1 MNNKTY
7 ALHKSATKSALP
19 ARLND
24 RVSGSLIALCLVS
37 VSTVVSAEQDPAKLP
52 DTTIIANRTAT
63 PLSQVGSSV
72 SVLDVDFL
80 SEAGI
85 RSLDQ
90 ALKFVPG
97 VTSDSVGG
105 QKGSSSDLYIRGLRT
120 THTHMVVDGMRISDT
135 NSGLVLSKQ
144 FLGSS
149 NLSGLSRVEILRGP
163 QGALY
168 GSDSIGGVL
177 GLYSKKGEGDHS
189 GSVHVEAGSF
199 NTWSSSIA
207 AQGSSESLSYSISL
221 GHDLT
226 DNDLPHNSFEMESY
240 AIRLDYELNNR
251 LRMGLTLRGADS
263 TYEGPQTGPFYSGP
277 DDSDFRY
284 NLTTL
289 FAEHQ
294 INDIWSSKLTL
305 GIFDQESE
313 FVSRAPTPPF
323 GAPGDSFYDPGSQP
337 PTISYANDESLTKYG
352 AYWDNTIKWNS
363 QHTTIAGL
371 VYEKSDYLFTDS
383 FGGNDNRERKQKG
396 LYTNHI
402 WNVTDQWN
410 VSGGLRWEDYSDDG
424 SNGFNDGVFTWRLA
438 SAYSLDK
445 TDTTFRGSLG
455 HGFRIPNSSELNGN
469 PTFGIA
475 ANSDLDPV
483 ESLGWDLG
491 IEQAFCDGQYTLAVT
506 YFGNRLENAIISTGS
521 QYTNTPGTSE
531 TSGIEASAEAN
542 FLNER
547 LNIALT
553 YTWLDR
559 SLVDIPEN
567 TAGLRIYGRISERI
581 QAGLTV
587 SYLDQRSYGGNSL
600 PSYYIVNLYGNYKI
614 NDNVSLNLRAENLLD
629 KNYEYYNGFGSAYPG
644 RGRGIFGGV
653 TIEW

>member
-1 MNNKTY
+1 MNNKKS
-7 ALHKSATKSALP
+7 ALHKSATKSVLP

-37 VSTVVSAEQDPAKLP
+37 VSAVVSAEQDPAKLP

-168 GSDSIGGVL
+168 GGDSIGGVL

-199 NTWSSSIA
+199 NTWSSSLA

-240 AIRLDYELNNR
+240 AIRLDYEFHNR

-294 INDIWSSKLTL
+294 ISDIWSSKLTL
-305 GIFDQESE
+305 GIFDQESD

>member
-226 DNDLPHNSFEMESY
+226 DNDLPHNSFEMKSY
-240 AIRLDYELNNR
+240 SIRLDYELNNR

-323 GAPGDSFYDPGSQP
+323 GTPGDSFYDPGSQP

>member
-1 MNNKTY
+1 MNNKTS

-168 GSDSIGGVL
+168 GGDSIGGVL

-199 NTWSSSIA
+199 NTWSSSLA

-226 DNDLPHNSFEMESY
+226 DNDLPHNSFEMKSY
-240 AIRLDYELNNR
+240 SIRLDYELNNR

-363 QHTTIAGL
+363 QHTTVAGL

-402 WNVTDQWN
+402 WNVSDQWN

>member
-37 VSTVVSAEQDPAKLP
+37 VSTVVSAEQDPTKLP

-168 GSDSIGGVL
+168 GGDSIGGVL

-199 NTWSSSIA
+199 NTWSSSLA

-240 AIRLDYELNNR
+240 AIRLDYEFHNR

-294 INDIWSSKLTL
+294 ISDIWSSKLTL
-305 GIFDQESE
+305 GIFDQESD

-402 WNVTDQWN
+402 WNVSDQWN

>member
-168 GSDSIGGVL
+168 GGDSIGGVL

-226 DNDLPHNSFEMESY
+226 DNDLPHNSFEMKSY
-240 AIRLDYELNNR
+240 SIRLDYELNNR

>member
-168 GSDSIGGVL
+168 GGDSIGGVL

-199 NTWSSSIA
+199 NTWSSSLA

-567 TAGLRIYGRISERI
+567 TAGLRIYGKISERL

>member
-1 MNNKTY
+1 MNNKTS
-7 ALHKSATKSALP
+7 ALHKSATMSALH

-168 GSDSIGGVL
+168 GGDSIGGVL

-199 NTWSSSIA
+199 NTWSSSLA

-240 AIRLDYELNNR
+240 AIRIDYEFHNR

-323 GAPGDSFYDPGSQP
+323 GAPGDLSYDPGSQP

-383 FGGNDNRERKQKG
+383 FGANDNRERKQKG

-402 WNVTDQWN
+402 WNVSDQWN

>member
-168 GSDSIGGVL
+168 GGDSIGGVL

-226 DNDLPHNSFEMESY
+226 DNDLPHNSFEMKSY
-240 AIRLDYELNNR
+240 SIRLDYELNNR

-506 YFGNRLENAIISTGS
+506 YFSNRLENAIISTGS

-600 PSYYIVNLYGNYKI
+600 PSYYIVNLYGDYKI

>member
-1 MNNKTY
+1 MNNKTS

-168 GSDSIGGVL
+168 GGDSIGGVL

-199 NTWSSSIA
+199 NTWSSSLA

-240 AIRLDYELNNR
+240 AIRLDYEFNNR

-305 GIFDQESE
+305 GIFDQESD

-567 TAGLRIYGRISERI
+567 TAGLRIYGKISERI
-581 QAGLTV
+581 QAGLTA

>member
-1 MNNKTY
+1 MNNKTA

-24 RVSGSLIALCLVS
+24 RVSGCFIALCLISATAVD
-37 VSTVVSAEQDPAKLP
+37 SAEQDPAKLP
-52 DTTIIANRTAT
+52 DTTIIANRIAT
-63 PLSQVGSSV
+63 PISQVGSSV
-72 SVLDVDFL
+72 SVLDVDLL

-85 RSLDQ
+85 RSLDE

-120 THTHMVVDGMRISDT
+120 THTHIIIDGIRISDT
-135 NSGLVLSKQ
+135 NSGFVLSKQ

-149 NLSGLSRVEILRGP
+149 NLNGLSRVEILRGP

-168 GSDSIGGVL
+168 GGDSIGGVI
-177 GLYSKKGEGDHS
+177 GLYSKQGEGDHS

-199 NTWSSSIA
+199 NTWSSSLA

-289 FAEHQ
+289 FAEHK

-305 GIFDQESE
+305 GIYEQESD
-313 FVSRAPTPPF
+313 FVSRAPTPGF
-323 GAPGDSFYDPGSQP
+323 PGFSLPTSP

-371 VYEKSDYLFTDS
+371 VYEKSDYLFRDS
-383 FGGNDNRERKQKG
+383 FGGDDNRERKQNG
-396 LYTNHI
+396 LYANHI
-402 WNVTDQWN
+402 WNITNQWSI
-410 VSGGLRWEDYSDDG
+410 SGGLRCEDYNDDD
-424 SNGFNDGVFTWRLA
+424 SNGFNDDVITWRLA
-438 SAYSLDK
+438 NAY
-445 TDTTFRGSLG
+445 TFARSNTIIRSSLG
-455 HGFRIPNSSELNGN
+455 HGFRIPNSNELNGN
-469 PTFGIA
+469 PAFGIA
-475 ANSDLDPV
+475 PNSSLDPV

-506 YFGNRLENAIISTGS
+506 YFGNRLENAITNPGDGYI
-521 QYTNTPGTSE
+521 NTPGISE
-531 TSGIEASAEAN
+531 TSGIEASGEAN
-542 FLNER
+542 FFNDR
-547 LNIALT
+547 LNIALS

-559 SLVDIPEN
+559 ALVDIPDN
-567 TAGLRIYGRISERI
+567 TIGLRIYGEITKRLH
-581 QAGLTV
+581 AGLTA

-600 PSYYIVNLYGNYKI
+600 PSYYIVNLYGDYKI
-614 NDNVSLNLRAENLLD
+614 NDNVSLNLRVENLLD

-644 RGRGIFGGV
+644 RGIGIFGGV

>member
-1 MNNKTY
+1 
-7 ALHKSATKSALP
+7 
-19 ARLND
+19 
-24 RVSGSLIALCLVS
+24 
-37 VSTVVSAEQDPAKLP
+37 
-52 DTTIIANRTAT
+52 
-63 PLSQVGSSV
+63 
-72 SVLDVDFL
+72 
-80 SEAGI
+80 
-85 RSLDQ
+85 
-90 ALKFVPG
+90 
-97 VTSDSVGG
+97 
-105 QKGSSSDLYIRGLRT
+105 
-120 THTHMVVDGMRISDT
+120 
-135 NSGLVLSKQ
+135 
-144 FLGSS
+144 
-149 NLSGLSRVEILRGP
+149 
-163 QGALY
+163 
-168 GSDSIGGVL
+168 
-177 GLYSKKGEGDHS
+177 
-189 GSVHVEAGSF
+189 
-199 NTWSSSIA
+199 
-207 AQGSSESLSYSISL
+207 
-221 GHDLT
+221 
-226 DNDLPHNSFEMESY
+226 
-240 AIRLDYELNNR
+240 
-251 LRMGLTLRGADS
+251 MGLTLRGADS

>member
-1 MNNKTY
+1 MNNKKS
-7 ALHKSATKSALP
+7 ALHKSATKSVLP

-37 VSTVVSAEQDPAKLP
+37 VSAVVSAEQDPAKLP

-168 GSDSIGGVL
+168 GGDSIGGVL

-199 NTWSSSIA
+199 NTWSSSLA

-263 TYEGPQTGPFYSGP
+263 TYEGPQTGAFYSGP

-289 FAEHQ
+289 FAEHK

-305 GIFDQESE
+305 GIYEQESD
-313 FVSRAPTPPF
+313 FVSRAPTPGF
-323 GAPGDSFYDPGSQP
+323 PGFSLPTSP

-567 TAGLRIYGRISERI
+567 TAGLRIYGKISERI